1 MANSELNP
9 MDWRDVQVLRAQGV
23 LAELHTVDM
32 DQADRGLRA
41 YAATTGGSLHTV
53 ARQVV
58 DRDLIISRELCVPAP
73 APPRRLQQQPDRTHP
88 SGGESRPGQPAGVDQ
103 EAARPDL

>member
-1 MANSELNP
+1 MANNELDP
-9 MDWRDVQVLRAQGV
+9 RDWRDIQVLRAQGV

-58 DRDLIISRELCVPAP
+58 DQELTISREVCVSASRPERRPGADHEAAP
-73 APPRRLQQQPDRTHP
+73 AD
-88 SGGESRPGQPAGVDQ
+88 S
-103 EAARPDL
+103 